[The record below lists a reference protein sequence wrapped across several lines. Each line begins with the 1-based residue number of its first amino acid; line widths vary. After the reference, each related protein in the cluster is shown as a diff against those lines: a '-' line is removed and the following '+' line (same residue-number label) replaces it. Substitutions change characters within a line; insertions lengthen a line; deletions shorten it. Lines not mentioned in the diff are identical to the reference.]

1 MPDAVELV
9 READDAEVDAVYR
22 AAFGDE
28 AHPGFLDRQLPAHRS
43 RSGFSLLGARRDGRL
58 LGFGY
63 GYTGE
68 RGQYWTEHVA
78 AHSPAELVD
87 TWLGGHFEVVT
98 LAVVPEA
105 RGRGVATALM
115 TELVRDRGEPCALL
129 GTGQRPSPARRLY
142 ERLGWVE
149 LLHDLDGEY
158 SLYGRLLR

>member
-1 MPDAVELV
+1 MPDAFELV

-28 AHPGFLDRQLPAHRS
+28 AYPGFLQQQLPAHRT
-43 RSGFSLLGARRDGRL
+43 RSGFSLLGTRHDGRL

-68 RGQYWTEHVA
+68 RGQFWTEHVA
-78 AHSPAELVD
+78 ANSPAELVD
-87 TWLGGHFEVVT
+87 TWVGGHFEVVT

-105 RGRGVATALM
+105 RGRGVATVLM
-115 TELVRDRGEPCALL
+115 TELVRGRTEPCALL

-149 LLHDLDGEY
+149 LLHDLDGAY